1 MSVKKCAMSRINENF
16 QSRNMVPSLPEGSGR
31 PRATSELSAHT
42 PKHMGGG
49 QKKLQH
55 YNTIL
60 SFEAMRS
67 FLTLTGVLVILQSCS
82 LLTAKEQSPVP
93 LKPAQLN
100 GPLGASKIFPF
111 RKYEDF
117 QISDGVAGH
126 SLERANEV
134 FVKPFEGINFAEITQ
149 LDLNNLAAMANV
161 SIFNEKLFVE
171 AIKKSGGT
179 SKHPNAPLA
188 AGLIANKVLKLVGYR
203 RSGYRVQQVSKI
215 TTRKLIYSPRPFPPT
230 NLAVDRLG
238 KNVKLDKQRAGQK
251 MVSYL
256 SLGKKSGGSK
266 AAGAST
272 ETGGNAGSAG
282 TGGNE
287 GRGQT
292 GGAGSNTG
300 GKGAVKQTSVDGNED
315 DD

>member
-1 MSVKKCAMSRINENF
+1 
-16 QSRNMVPSLPEGSGR
+16 
-31 PRATSELSAHT
+31 
-42 PKHMGGG
+42 
-49 QKKLQH
+49 
-55 YNTIL
+55 
-60 SFEAMRS
+60 MRS

-188 AGLIANKVLKLVGYR
+188 AGLIANKVLKLVAAA
-203 RSGYRVQQVSKI
+203 QVIEIHKKVNIDLPHSATSLQDYHK
-215 TTRKLIYSPRPFPPT
+215 K
-230 NLAVDRLG
+230 LG